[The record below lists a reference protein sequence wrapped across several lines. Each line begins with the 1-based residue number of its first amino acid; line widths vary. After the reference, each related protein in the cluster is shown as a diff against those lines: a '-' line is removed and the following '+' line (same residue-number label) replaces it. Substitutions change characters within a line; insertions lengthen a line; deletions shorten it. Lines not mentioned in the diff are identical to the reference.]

1 MLEKVTLLPQQL
13 EATTK
18 INHNKVGALFM
29 EMGTG
34 KTRVAVELINSI
46 NEPIDL
52 VVWIGPLR
60 SIKPPSNVSGVI
72 EEIDKWGGF
81 NAQHVEYIG
90 IETLQ
95 SSDRQYLQLYHK
107 IRTSWRCVIV
117 IDESIKIKN
126 AGAKRTQR
134 MLELSNMAEY
144 RYILNGEPITRD
156 LLDLWSQ
163 MQFLSPLILNMDI
176 AEFKDTFCKYT
187 TITKTSGW
195 HWATYTKSFITGYEN
210 IDYLYSLIG
219 EYIFECDLNLNI
231 ERLFEDV
238 AYTLDEESKAEYQLL
253 KTKYLD
259 DKMLLMK
266 NNNIF
271 LELTMKMQHI
281 YCCTESKFV
290 SLNLWLEDKEQDK
303 VVIFCKYIASATE
316 CRVRY
321 PKALV
326 LSYQANAFSLNL
338 QHLPYMV
345 MFDKTFDWGLRR
357 QALARNFRTGSI
369 QGVRCLDLT
378 GDVGLE
384 KLINENNKKKLSMA
398 EYFKSISR
406 EQLKEIL

>member
-1 MLEKVTLLPQQL
+1 MIDLLPQQVK
-13 EATTK
+13 ATNK
-18 INHNKVGALFM
+18 INPNKVGALFM
-29 EMGTG
+29 QMGTG

-46 NEPIDL
+46 TEDIDL

-60 SIKPPSNVSGVI
+60 TIKPPINVSSVI
-72 EEIDKWGGF
+72 DEIDKWGGF
-81 NAQHVEYIG
+81 KAERVEYMG

-95 SSDRQYLQLYHK
+95 SSDRQYLQLHHK
-107 IRTSWRCVIV
+107 IRTAWRCVIIV
-117 IDESIKIKN
+117 DESIKIKN

-134 MLELSNMAEY
+134 LHELGKMAEY

-187 TITKTSGW
+187 TITKKQGW
-195 HWATYTKSFITGYEN
+195 QGATYTKSFITGYEN

-231 ERLFEDV
+231 ERVFEDV
-238 AYTLDEESKAEYQLL
+238 TYTLDEAEREEYQLL

-290 SLNLWLEDKEQDK
+290 SLNLWLEGKEEDK
-303 VVIFCKYIASATE
+303 VVIFCKYILSQEE
-316 CRVRY
+316 CKKRY
-321 PKALV
+321 PKALI
-326 LSYQANAFSLNL
+326 LSYQSNAFGLNL
-338 QHLPYMV
+338 QHLPYIV

-357 QALARNFRTGSI
+357 QALARNFRTGSVH
-369 QGVRCLDLT
+369 GVRCLDLT

-384 KLINENNKKKLSMA
+384 KLINDNNKKKLSIT
-398 EYFKSISR
+398 EYFKSISK
-406 EQLKEIL
+406 EKLKEIL